1 LEPLTIDDMIA
12 EAMHTLRHASPRLTS
27 EALEVVEMVEAE
39 IARRQ
44 RERIAASFARWLE
57 ELAPPETD

>member
-1 LEPLTIDDMIA
+1 MNHLTIDDIIVD
-12 EAMHTLRHASPRLTS
+12 AMQVLRRAKRPLSA

-39 IARRQ
+39 IAQRQ

-57 ELAPPETD
+57 ELDSPEAG